1 MSRKCFLVWGILIVP
16 QIFAVWITHETRSRP
31 APATI
36 DVDLIG
42 LSREIN
48 REWRRYDEIY
58 GVPTWEVRE
67 LANDGLLQRESL
79 MMQLQTME
87 RNMVERGVEMEIVE
101 DLEAFFATLSGNENL
116 IAINSYIQSLLE
128 WVSPHAGVETECSL
142 ERLALHPGVES
153 VLPGISFELRGSPV
167 EMGRRIQESSQGGLL
182 WELREM
188 DMVSLEESG
197 EWWMR
202 GNCSYPDQQDL

>member
-101 DLEAFFATLSGNENL
+101 DLEAFFATLSGND
-116 IAINSYIQSLLE
+116 
-128 WVSPHAGVETECSL
+128 
-142 ERLALHPGVES
+142 PGVES